1 MEISKKYFRVEYIFL
16 VNLLDKI
23 KKTIRIFLVVFFCLL
38 NLVTSIFNLTQG
50 FHKDKIDNIIKERK
64 SWREKIRAIASNLEK
79 ARSYYEIRGYL
90 EELKVRLNAY
100 GIGLKDNNDV
110 KYYKID
116 AHIWRIIE
124 NIEKNKNSLNENKKL
139 LIEYLSLLLKHDWE
153 RSKNEIFGNIKIYA
167 FDVVFWIGFIVLLF
181 TYSWFY
187 NSQLNGIEQYK
198 GWHIFGLFFV
208 LHLDCIFI
216 INELAKICFCIKK
229 RMVLKSSLLPM
240 EKNFL

>member
-90 EELKVRLNAY
+90 AELKVRLNAY

-139 LIEYLSLLLKHDWE
+139 LIEYLSLLLKHD
-153 RSKNEIFGNIKIYA
+153 
-167 FDVVFWIGFIVLLF
+167 
-181 TYSWFY
+181 
-187 NSQLNGIEQYK
+187 
-198 GWHIFGLFFV
+198 
-208 LHLDCIFI
+208 
-216 INELAKICFCIKK
+216 
-229 RMVLKSSLLPM
+229 
-240 EKNFL
+240 